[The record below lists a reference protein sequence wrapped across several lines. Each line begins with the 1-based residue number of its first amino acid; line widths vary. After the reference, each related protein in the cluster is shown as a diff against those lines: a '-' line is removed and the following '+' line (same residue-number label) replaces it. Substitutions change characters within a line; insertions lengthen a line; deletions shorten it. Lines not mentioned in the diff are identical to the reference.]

1 MLLPDISRRIA
12 GAGKAERWPF
22 EIAAWD
28 PESAGLMRLI
38 VAAPQGMVDL
48 ALGLVATR
56 AGSADSGRISPAGG
70 LDAYFDGVDDQYSF
84 GTDGEAAPVSQAFT
98 VVWESELDSFVDIYP
113 LLVQFRT
120 GLSQSPLRV
129 FYSSD
134 TSYDDITVAYD
145 TTNKHAFTMPA
156 GVSRTGERHWGV
168 WSYNGQGFTTQ
179 GNHKLWINGLECAV
193 TTATS
198 IASVTDDTRV
208 GGSSGSATDWNGSIR
223 QVRLYNREWSHA
235 EAVRFWHPSSRD
247 SLFKGAAEAF
257 HFQTAGGGNN
267 AALAGSGGTCAVGT
281 LLQGISKSIAGAQ
294 ATASAGVPTLA
305 LTKALSGNS
314 AAASAGTLNPSVGA
328 TVGVTGSNLSTAT
341 GVVGEALSATVVGV
355 QAASAS
361 GSLSPSAGATAS
373 ISGVASATATG
384 ALAATLSITLAGTS
398 ATTSVGTLALPG
410 SYSAVLTASQ
420 TTTSA
425 GAATP
430 SISKAIVGVQS
441 AAVSGASASVGIT
454 KGALGGSV
462 ATSVG
467 ALAASISITLAGTSA
482 NSATGSLSVPGS
494 YSAALGSSALSSL
507 IGSLDASL
515 SVGVSGG
522 LATAS
527 AGTLTRTTAVI
538 GSHADTAVGA
548 LTVSVTNAVT
558 GTSSIAS
565 SGSVTVAGGSYSAS
579 LYGSSLTTSS
589 GLLTVL
595 GAIPGPGESLNLSS
609 RIATTKMLSSPVRR
623 SVSLVSRIPQ

>member
-1 MLLPDISRRIA
+1 MLIQSHFA
-12 GAGKAERWPF
+12 G
-22 EIAAWD
+22 D
-28 PESAGLMRLI
+28 ST
-38 VAAPQGMVDL
+38 
-48 ALGLVATR
+48 ALVPSSKWRNRGLVAVYLGNQAVWTAWHGWR
-56 AGSADSGRISPAGG
+56 RLTPAGG
-70 LDAYFDGVDDQYSF
+70 PKSVGSKFGRVAGFASTFGTGTTDRLDGGFVPRPSSGWRSIVSHYYALSTGGSGIGRIFQDASGNGTQAGETLTQQAGQLGYIVYTSGSFGHWDVGSGFATGRWQSIGLTHDQRTVGVVPTFYHDGAVRTTNTTQTPSGAYTTLPCNLVWGNRPSDSARCWDGLIGPTLFFDGALS
-84 GTDGEAAPVSQAFT
+84 AAEHA
-98 VVWESELDSFVDIYP
+98 ELDRDPYKVFAPDELFVWIPDSAGGDASASLTGSSGTSSTGAVAP
-113 LLVQFRT
+113 SLSASLSGVSAASAAGSVSPATGVTSTVSGTTSTAAAGTLSPAVSRAVTGSQVSTVSGTTTT
-120 GLSQSPLRV
+120 GLSKPIV
-129 FYSSD
+129 G
-134 TSYDDITVAYD
+134 VA
-145 TTNKHAFTMPA
+145 
-156 GVSRTGERHWGV
+156 
-168 WSYNGQGFTTQ
+168 
-179 GNHKLWINGLECAV
+179 
-193 TTATS
+193 ATS
-198 IASVTDDTRV
+198 
-208 GGSSGSATDWNGSIR
+208 
-223 QVRLYNREWSHA
+223 
-235 EAVRFWHPSSRD
+235 
-247 SLFKGAAEAF
+247 
-257 HFQTAGGGNN
+257 
-267 AALAGSGGTCAVGT
+267 
-281 LLQGISKSIAGAQ
+281 
-294 ATASAGVPTLA
+294 
-305 LTKALSGNS
+305 
-314 AAASAGTLNPSVGA
+314 SAGT
-328 TVGVTGSNLSTAT
+328 
-341 GVVGEALSATVVGV
+341 
-355 QAASAS
+355 
-361 GSLSPSAGATAS
+361 LSPSAGATAS

-507 IGSLDASL
+507 IGSLDASV